1 MPKNVNNIMSKKL
14 DSVYES
20 SVYGK
25 PSIHL
30 DALEQPKATGQQV
43 VSEREA
49 VINTYL
55 PSRFHT
61 KKAQN
66 NPQSRSNG
74 SSLREKYSAK
84 SGPDVEKQFIS
95 LLESYFTTNRHTQ
108 LESVEQVMEDMYS
121 FLKENQ

>member
-1 MPKNVNNIMSKKL
+1 MSKKL

-20 SVYGK
+20 TVFGK

-30 DALEQPKATGQQV
+30 DNNEQPKVSGHQV
-43 VSEREA
+43 LSEREN

-55 PSRFHT
+55 PARFHV
-61 KKAQN
+61 KKGQP
-66 NPQSRSNG
+66 PQQKSSR
-74 SSLREKYSAK
+74 SLREKYTAK

-95 LLESYFTTNRHTQ
+95 LLESYFTTNRHIQ

-121 FLKENQ
+121 FLKESQ